1 MTITLKVLTL
11 SCRGDPSVIYTFTLI
26 HEALICWNH
35 THAGKGLSRF
45 TSQVLNTQK
54 EDGA

>member
-11 SCRGDPSVIYTFTLI
+11 SCRGDPSVIYTFTLV

-45 TSQVLNTQK
+45 TSQAPNTQE